1 MFPFSHESPQPPTVS
16 AAAAAAAAVGDNS
29 NNCSCK
35 TGCEERG
42 SVGGGRGLGLA
53 SSSWRCE
60 ALSKF
65 IQFKRRF
72 LFPVSS
78 FYVFSLP
85 VVLHLSP
92 GTCCCCML
100 HVASA
105 KWVRE
110 KEMGEIEREGGREKG
125 RRRKRERTNCA
136 CARVQLARKLQ
147 IVRRMPRSVAATT
160 CCHCCCCCCRS
171 NSC

>member
-1 MFPFSHESPQPPTVS
+1 MSRRSLPLFQLLLLLLVTT
-16 AAAAAAAAVGDNS
+16 ATIAVA
-29 NNCSCK
+29 K
-35 TGCEERG
+35 RVVQRVMRG
-42 SVGGGRGLGLA
+42 GEGRGLGLA
-53 SSSWRCE
+53 SCSWRCE

-92 GTCCCCML
+92 GTCCCCCML

-105 KWVRE
+105 KWLRERERERGMGGRKAGEGSVRE
-110 KEMGEIEREGGREKG
+110 Q
-125 RRRKRERTNCA
+125 TAPAHAFN
-136 CARVQLARKLQ
+136 
-147 IVRRMPRSVAATT
+147 
-160 CCHCCCCCCRS
+160 
-171 NSC
+171 